1 MSARPN
7 IFARIQLW
15 LKRFRHRCGYGIH
28 SPYAFN
34 LVTQVIYQR
43 GEYYAYA
50 SLADARENAHL
61 CEKDD
66 RLLLRLANDWRPR
79 TCWLI
84 GPETDVS
91 AAYLRAGCEA
101 CTLRQMRSLEEVA
114 AAEEPAE
121 MIVVDDDAMGPAAVA
136 ALVPKLLTGRHLL
149 VALRVGENTKMAAE
163 WQKIFDPNSEMPSG
177 TSEEENLSPVTC
189 LLSLNFDL
197 YYMGL
202 AYFGTGLSGQSYVIN
217 YI

>member
-50 SLADARENAHL
+50 SLAAAREGAHL

-114 AAEEPAE
+114 AAGEPAE
-121 MIVVDDDAMGPAAVA
+121 MIVVDDDAMGPRSRRCARAKAADRPPLA
-136 ALVPKLLTGRHLL
+136 RRPSRRRKYKNGSGMAKNFRPKFGDAVGNIGGRKL
-149 VALRVGENTKMAAE
+149 
-163 WQKIFDPNSEMPSG
+163 
-177 TSEEENLSPVTC
+177 VTC
-189 LLSLNFDL
+189 HLSLV
-197 YYMGL
+197 
-202 AYFGTGLSGQSYVIN
+202 T
-217 YI
+217 